1 MGKRKTQRKNAAILD
16 SDDDNCSVS
25 SSSTML
31 SDRMSVAATEEVE
44 FNKDRL
50 LDEAVDALYEK
61 RGSTRE
67 KALAVI
73 IEALNSNLQHQFVEK
88 KFATLLHQCL
98 NSIKKGSS
106 KEISLASHT
115 IGLLALIVGPGD
127 SAREILEESIIPLS
141 QAFKSGSESSK
152 IASLLECLAIITF
165 VGGTDPEETE
175 KSMQIMW
182 QLVHPKLG
190 SNTSSAVRSAQ
201 FREPDITGSGVVA
214 ERTWLG
220 LGLAS
225 QPRCLA
231 KDQARFARTG
241 SRVVVAVKPSAAVI
255 TAVVSAWSFLLTTM
269 DGWRLSPKLWQES
282 ITYLSSLLDKDDRSV
297 RIAAGEGLAVIF
309 EMGSLEKFAAEAK
322 GSTDGSV
329 LEGNKSKEGFSYIQG
344 LKGKILNQVR
354 DLSVEAGG
362 KGSAKKDLNSQ
373 RNLFKDVLEFL
384 EDGYSPETSMKI
396 GGDALQTSSWSQ
408 LIQLNFLRRF
418 LSGGFTKHMQ
428 ENEFLQDIFGF
439 TPNKRNLMGGE
450 HISNGE
456 KRMYKSPN
464 SVINKARTQL
474 MNKQR
479 MLSAGRNIG
488 HYAVNGG
495 DEDS

>member
-214 ERTWLG
+214 ERTW
-220 LGLAS
+220 
-225 QPRCLA
+225 
-231 KDQARFARTG
+231 
-241 SRVVVAVKPSAAVI
+241 
-255 TAVVSAWSFLLTTM
+255 
-269 DGWRLSPKLWQES
+269 S

-408 LIQLNFLRRF
+408 LIQ
-418 LSGGFTKHMQ
+418 

>member
-1 MGKRKTQRKNAAILD
+1 MLD
-16 SDDDNCSVS
+16 SDDDNSSVS
-25 SSSTML
+25 SSSTMR
-31 SDRMSVAATEEVE
+31 SDRMSVSASEEVE
-44 FNKDRL
+44 FNKDSL

-73 IEALNSNLQHQFVEK
+73 IEAFNSNLQQGQQFVDR

-115 IGLLALIVGPGD
+115 IGLLALTVGPGD
-127 SAREILEESIIPLS
+127 NAREILEESMIPLS
-141 QAFKSGSESSK
+141 QAFKSGSDPSK
-152 IASLLECLAIITF
+152 TASLLECMAVITF
-165 VGGTDPEETE
+165 VGANDPEDTE
-175 KSMQIMW
+175 KSMQIIW

-190 SNTSSAVRSAQ
+190 SN
-201 FREPDITGSGVVA
+201 
-214 ERTWLG
+214 
-220 LGLAS
+220 
-225 QPRCLA
+225 
-231 KDQARFARTG
+231 
-241 SRVVVAVKPSAAVI
+241 VVAVKPSAAVI

-297 RIAAGEGLAVIF
+297 RIAAGEALAVIF
-309 EMGSLEKFAAEAK
+309 EMGSLEKFAAKTK
-322 GSTDGSV
+322 GSSDGSV
-329 LEGNKSKEGFSYIQG
+329 SEGNKSKEGFSYIQG

-362 KGSAKKDLNSQ
+362 KGSAKKDLNNQ

-384 EDGYSPETSMKI
+384 EDCYSPNTSMKI
-396 GGDALQTSSWSQ
+396 GGDLLQTSSWSQ
-408 LIQLNFLRRF
+408 LI
-418 LSGGFTKHMQ
+418 Q

-439 TPNKRNLMGGE
+439 TPNKRNLLGSE
-450 HISNGE
+450 HMSNGE

-464 SVINKARTQL
+464 SALNKARTQL
-474 MNKQR
+474 LNKQR
-479 MLSAGRNIG
+479 MLSAVRVSDMCLQTD
-488 HYAVNGG
+488 Y
-495 DEDS
+495 

>member
-1 MGKRKTQRKNAAILD
+1 MGKRKTQRKNATMLD
-16 SDDDNCSVS
+16 SDDDNSSVS
-25 SSSTML
+25 SSSTMR
-31 SDRMSVAATEEVE
+31 SDRMSVSASEEAE
-44 FNKDRL
+44 FNKDSL

-73 IEALNSNLQHQFVEK
+73 IEAFNSNLQQGQQFVER

-115 IGLLALIVGPGD
+115 IGLLALTVGPGD
-127 SAREILEESIIPLS
+127 NAREILEESMIPLS
-141 QAFKSGSESSK
+141 QAFKSGSDPSK
-152 IASLLECLAIITF
+152 TASLLECMAVITF
-165 VGGTDPEETE
+165 VGGNDPEETE

-190 SNTSSAVRSAQ
+190 SN
-201 FREPDITGSGVVA
+201 
-214 ERTWLG
+214 
-220 LGLAS
+220 
-225 QPRCLA
+225 
-231 KDQARFARTG
+231 
-241 SRVVVAVKPSAAVI
+241 VVAVKPSAAVI

-282 ITYLSSLLDKDDRSV
+282 ITYLSSLLDKDDRSA
-297 RIAAGEGLAVIF
+297 RIAAGEALAVIF
-309 EMGSLEKFAAEAK
+309 EMGSLEKFAAETK
-322 GSTDGSV
+322 GFSDGSV
-329 LEGNKSKEGFSYIQG
+329 SEGNKSKEGFSYIQG

-362 KGSAKKDLNSQ
+362 KGSAKKDLNNQ

-384 EDGYSPETSMKI
+384 EDGYSPNTSMKI
-396 GGDALQTSSWSQ
+396 GGDLLQTSSWSQ
-408 LIQLNFLRRF
+408 LIQLNFLRCF
-418 LSGGFTKHMQ
+418 LAGGFTKHMQ

-439 TPNKRNLMGGE
+439 TPNKRNLLGSE
-450 HISNGE
+450 HMSYGE

-464 SVINKARTQL
+464 SALNKARTQL
-474 MNKQR
+474 LNKQR
-479 MLSAGRNIG
+479 MLSAGRNFG
-488 HYAVNGG
+488 HYAVNVG